1 SEGTIEHKMVGTLAA
16 KQRLAD
22 GILDAR
28 GDLAEVRMPTA
39 AGGHFLD
46 RLRVLMEAR
55 VRPAAAPPA
64 PSLVDQLRAR
74 LGNAIAPRM
83 VDVRV
88 LAADAQAAAVVIV
101 DHLGTDVESAI
112 TARWPELATPAS
124 LPASV
129 EVIDAATWEALQ
141 RLARR
146 GLLPALTV
154 PAEPDGG
161 PEAEDRRRT

>member
-1 SEGTIEHKMVGTLAA
+1 VGTLAA

-39 AGGHFLD
+39 AGGRFLD

-64 PSLVDQLRAR
+64 PPAPSLVDQLRAR
-74 LGNAIAPRM
+74 LGTATAPR
-83 VDVRV
+83 VAAVRG

-101 DHLGTDVESAI
+101 DHLGTAVE
-112 TARWPELATPAS
+112 
-124 LPASV
+124 
-129 EVIDAATWEALQ
+129 
-141 RLARR
+141 
-146 GLLPALTV
+146 
-154 PAEPDGG
+154 
-161 PEAEDRRRT
+161 